1 MKRFFCLSLCVLLL
15 SSCAPNKK
23 YEKTVFSMDTQ
34 IVMTAYGDGA
44 EEALNKAYDE
54 IKRIDDK
61 FKVSNAQN
69 TVIEND
75 EETKKL
81 LAVAN
86 EITKETDGAFDI
98 RVAPVMRAWGFY
110 SEEFTQKK
118 YKVPTKKELTE
129 ALEKM
134 KEGNNLDFGAI
145 AKGYCADRIVKILK
159 ENAVESAVLSL
170 GGNVAVIGKNTNGK
184 PFKVG
189 IQNPFDSGIY
199 ATVEIFDK
207 SVVTSGDYVRNFE
220 VDGKKY
226 HHIIDTKT
234 GYPVDNDL
242 TSVTIICDNATRA
255 DALSTALFA
264 MGKEKAIE
272 FWKKDKSFSLILI
285 QKSGKILYTEDLE
298 FETIY
303 DKEIINE

>member
-98 RVAPVMRAWGFY
+98 RHFVG
-110 SEEFTQKK
+110 
-118 YKVPTKKELTE
+118 
-129 ALEKM
+129 AL
-134 KEGNNLDFGAI
+134 
-145 AKGYCADRIVKILK
+145 
-159 ENAVESAVLSL
+159 VE
-170 GGNVAVIGKNTNGK
+170 
-184 PFKVG
+184 
-189 IQNPFDSGIY
+189 
-199 ATVEIFDK
+199 
-207 SVVTSGDYVRNFE
+207 VVS
-220 VDGKKY
+220 
-226 HHIIDTKT
+226 H
-234 GYPVDNDL
+234 L
-242 TSVTIICDNATRA
+242 A
-255 DALSTALFA
+255 
-264 MGKEKAIE
+264 
-272 FWKKDKSFSLILI
+272 
-285 QKSGKILYTEDLE
+285 
-298 FETIY
+298 
-303 DKEIINE
+303 